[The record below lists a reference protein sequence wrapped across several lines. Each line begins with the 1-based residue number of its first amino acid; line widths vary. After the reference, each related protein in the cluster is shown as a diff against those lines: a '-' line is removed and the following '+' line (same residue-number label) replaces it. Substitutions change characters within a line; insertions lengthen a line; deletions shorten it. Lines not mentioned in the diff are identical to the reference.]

1 MYARNLPLP
10 FVVYSVIVNKM
21 PYKLTSRVWCRWFCN
36 LQALSITVLQVVLLG
51 LHAHLNSLFA
61 HLIEF
66 NIHYNTIEDKET
78 EVLQVG
84 LPPVFSL
91 IFEYKLVFPKLRAV
105 MLFYLI
111 FFRFFYARLYWRRYG
126 NHQHFV
132 KFWSNIAIVFSVFL
146 FSGLFRENSSMN
158 ILY

>member
-21 PYKLTSRVWCRWFCN
+21 PYELISRVWCRWCCN
-36 LQALSITVLQVVLLG
+36 LQALSINVLQVVLLG

-78 EVLQVG
+78 EVLQVCHQ
-84 LPPVFSL
+84 FS
-91 IFEYKLVFPKLRAV
+91 R
-105 MLFYLI
+105 
-111 FFRFFYARLYWRRYG
+111 
-126 NHQHFV
+126 
-132 KFWSNIAIVFSVFL
+132 
-146 FSGLFRENSSMN
+146 
-158 ILY
+158 